1 MMGAYGVRLAL
12 LSSLCLAVVSRA
24 FARFFFEHGG
34 NSTVGRERGD
44 SGILVSGGLPV
55 LCVGNLLW
63 NGSKAEGA
71 HTRGFQVLKAGV
83 RE

>member
-1 MMGAYGVRLAL
+1 LGNEANAWGEVFQIATNR
-12 LSSLCLAVVSRA
+12 
-24 FARFFFEHGG
+24 EHTSNELVKILGK
-34 NSTVGRERGD
+34 ELEKRGD

-71 HTRGFQVLKAGV
+71 HTRGVSSFESGS
-83 RE
+83 

>member
-1 MMGAYGVRLAL
+1 MMGAYGVRLSL
-12 LSSLCLAVVSRA
+12 LSSLCLGVVSRP
-24 FARFFFEHGG
+24 FARFFCEHGG
-34 NSTVGRERGD
+34 DSTVGRERGD

-71 HTRGFQVLKAGV
+71 HTRGVSSFESGS
-83 RE
+83 